1 MKRQTDGV
9 GKATRKKPRAS
20 GNRKVGKSDAAD
32 VLRRLLTGLADAW
45 TEAIARLDARPRAVP
60 RPAAGIPV
68 PADGTALERG
78 LLVEH
83 LGLAMC
89 GLDALDRN
97 DFQTAI
103 LVVFELGHLIRE
115 GRVVNCQGWRGFLRN
130 LQRRARAKPWRQ
142 GRLHGK
148 ENAARIYYGLRAD
161 NPKMKKTVAVKKAV
175 EKAKAAKIK
184 ISETTLRKHLK
195 KTAAN

>member
-103 LVVFELGHLIRE
+103 LVVFELGRLIGTRSQLPGLAE
-115 GRVVNCQGWRGFLRN
+115 FLRN
-130 LQRRARAKPWRQ
+130 LQRRRAEPWRQ